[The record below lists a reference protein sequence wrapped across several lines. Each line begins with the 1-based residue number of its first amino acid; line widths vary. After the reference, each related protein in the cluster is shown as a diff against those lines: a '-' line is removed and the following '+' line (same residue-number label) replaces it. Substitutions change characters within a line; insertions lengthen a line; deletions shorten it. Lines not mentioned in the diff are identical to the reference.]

1 MRNLKKI
8 LALALALVM
17 TLSLMT
23 VANAFNDDADIDA
36 KYDEAVTVLS
46 NLKVFKG
53 VNDGSNFAPKQ
64 TITRG
69 EVAAIIYRIVTGDV
83 NDANIAQFATYA
95 ENTFSDVKAT
105 DWYAGYIGY
114 CANAQL
120 IVGDGNGRFLPATK
134 VNGYQALA
142 MILRAIGYDANK
154 EFQGNGWEIR
164 TASTA
169 QQLGLLKNIGASS
182 LSADATRE
190 MVAEILFRT
199 IAEAYVVKYTTA
211 FGYQPVYLPASENQ
225 TDVLAGDRVTLTL
238 GYQQFGLEKNSGEIT
253 AVGRTAGT
261 TTLGNWETTT
271 GIWGVSR
278 TNFEAAQVTVTGT
291 TTPWTS
297 IGYQAYV
304 YTVPTSGAKTRAA
317 VSDVVITGKS
327 LAVNTAET
335 SNKTIAPLVSNGS
348 AQIATLDTNYNVY
361 YNGMLLNTSYNANV
375 NNGYWF
381 DRNAMV
387 VVKNTGNNVE
397 VVNGLKVDFVDND
410 NGGKAEAIVF
420 TEYTAD
426 YVTGIA
432 NESNTGNNAIVRDTY
447 YFGKTAVKTANL
459 VTSDTLSVG
468 DLVTYVQYA
477 GDTYV
482 TKAPVATG
490 VFTQINYSTVTRND
504 VSYVIG
510 GTTYVLANNEDTPSG
525 YVQDYFQGDYN
536 LLSRTHVGDT
546 LAVFTDPY
554 GYMLQVSENYVA
566 KDYLYVVRTN
576 HSDNV
581 AGTTYATVAFTDGS
595 TQNVYLRDDTVN
607 TFGQIASDM
616 YTYTVR
622 DNVYVLTSKCD
633 TAANDNMA
641 HVFDRDYTSGTVNL
655 VNGVYFT
662 NSSVVVDLRD
672 VIARR
677 ATTGTVYT
685 GYAQIPSLAGA
696 DFHYVVDANGF
707 VQLAFLTDGTN
718 VSDLTKSFVVYHT
731 NAHYYSQ
738 DASGAR
744 YYTLSVITDGEL
756 GTVVL
761 NEEQYTDV
769 CALGVG
775 IYTYGRDGKTL
786 TYESFEENWKGV
798 VWQNGAIVV
807 DGYGYPYD
815 SANVNFFTLD
825 IARGNAYDY
834 VMNFG
839 VDRNTAKAVVKTNN
853 QGQATDIYVVYGTVA
868 DADNSTAAV
877 TDDGTLAEYYL
888 DAKGN
893 RVDKTASAN
902 GPWQYNMPAQGGY
915 YKYFARPGY
924 VTNAVF
930 TPDTT
935 YATAAPEVSI
945 EGYELNW
952 TPAGRNYT
960 ATVPYSVWS
969 EWTTD
974 DSYVVKAADGNV
986 IAVNGQTSFTS
997 DNVNVAVNTTGATQ
1011 VIQVQSQGNVT
1022 GATSLNYRFTVTYA
1036 AAGTDA
1042 TLKISNTTTYPLAML
1057 ETDAANNTGKIGFEG
1072 NGKVEFSTLEKVFV
1086 ATDEN
1091 ANVVWSYTDGT
1102 GNTVTGDEI
1111 LDSADTQ
1118 SGKFTATVT
1127 AEDGTTKCV
1136 YTLTN
1141 VWKLT
1146 AVRDTSDA
1154 TEIAYWPSFTMDK
1167 EYAFEGTVTVKA
1179 TATGSS
1185 KFDTDAREATYKVN
1199 GTAASPAVAVT
1210 LDNTGSVTVA
1220 TFDVTLNVTSDTTV
1234 SLVKI
1239 TKTA

>member
-23 VANAFNDDADIDA
+23 VANAFNDDSQIDA

-278 TNFEAAQVTVTGT
+278 TTFEAAQVTVTGT

-581 AGTTYATVAFTDGS
+581 AGTTYATVAFPDGS

-935 YATAAPEVSI
+935 YATAAPSVAVGEVK
-945 EGYELNW
+945 GNNLTVELTYAQYVEAVKDGKVTVTV
-952 TPAGRNYT
+952 TPAQGNKIAVAGAAEYT
-960 ATVPYSVWS
+960 DKAVDYALTIAAGETKTFNVKSLGTVAGAQVADYTVTVKVAAPKTDADLYAVADKNGVVIDADKKFGVKNNATVN
-969 EWTTD
+969 
-974 DSYVVKAADGNV
+974 A
-986 IAVNGQTSFTS
+986 GQ
-997 DNVNVAVNTTGATQ
+997 
-1011 VIQVQSQGNVT
+1011 
-1022 GATSLNYRFTVTYA
+1022 LM
-1036 AAGTDA
+1036 
-1042 TLKISNTTTYPLAML
+1042 AM
-1057 ETDAANNTGKIGFEG
+1057 FEG
-1072 NGKVEFSTLEKVFV
+1072 KDNAKLEWAF
-1086 ATDEN
+1086 AGNDGT
-1091 ANVVWSYTDGT
+1091 SYTDE
-1102 GNTVTGDEI
+1102 TVN
-1111 LDSADTQ
+1111 SAWDV
-1118 SGKFTATVT
+1118 ATFKSITVKVT
-1127 AEDGTTKCV
+1127 AEDGTTTQT
-1136 YTLTN
+1136 YTFGKVFSLT
-1141 VWKLT
+1141 V
-1146 AVRDTSDA
+1146 DTSYAPGAWTFSA
-1154 TEIAYWPSFTMDK
+1154 TPAGETW
-1167 EYAFEGTVTVKA
+1167 YAEGTKVDIVITCNYNSAPYIAQDRYVDY
-1179 TATGSS
+1179 TATGDLSDRQNNQIGS
-1185 KFDTDAREATYKVN
+1185 DGTISLSISAISQNTTLKV
-1199 GTAASPAVAVT
+1199 S
-1210 LDNTGSVTVA
+1210 
-1220 TFDVTLNVTSDTTV
+1220 NVDISN
-1234 SLVKI
+1234 S
-1239 TKTA
+1239 